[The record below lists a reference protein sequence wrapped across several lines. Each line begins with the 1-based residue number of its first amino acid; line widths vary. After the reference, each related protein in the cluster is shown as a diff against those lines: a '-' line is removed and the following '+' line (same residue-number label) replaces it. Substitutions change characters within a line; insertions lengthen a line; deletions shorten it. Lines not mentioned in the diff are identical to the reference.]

1 MQSADSP
8 SSCRTLA
15 TELERIASLETHYEH
30 VDKALTAMGRTLEA
44 IRAEIG
50 ELRTE
55 LRNEFRTE
63 LRAETGSLRA
73 EIDGVR
79 QMIHSEFGQLRA
91 ELGGRLDDILVRMA
105 DDKAAGSDTK
115 LKVALKVIGW
125 LVGVVTT
132 VLGTV
137 IGALFVFARYL
148 LPKLASALQDAAP
161 AIT

>member
-1 MQSADSP
+1 M
-8 SSCRTLA
+8 A

-30 VDKALTAMGRTLEA
+30 VDKNLTVIGRTLEA
-44 IRAEIG
+44 VRAEIG

-63 LRAETGSLRA
+63 LRAETGALRA
-73 EIDGVR
+73 EVDGVR

-105 DDKAAGSDTK
+105 DDKAAGRDTK

-137 IGALFVFARYL
+137 IGGLFVFARYL

>member
-1 MQSADSP
+1 M
-8 SSCRTLA
+8 A

-30 VDKALTAMGRTLEA
+30 VDRTLTAIGRTLEA

-55 LRNEFRTE
+55 LRTE
-63 LRAETGSLRA
+63 MADVRESLRT

-79 QMIHSEFGQLRA
+79 QIVHTEIGRVRTD
-91 ELGGRLDDILVRMA
+91 LGGRLDDIVLRMA
-105 DDKAAGSDTK
+105 EDKAAGSETK

-137 IGALFVFARYL
+137 IGGLFVFARYL
-148 LPKLASALQDAAP
+148 LPKLASALQDAAYTI
-161 AIT
+161 A

>member
-1 MQSADSP
+1 M
-8 SSCRTLA
+8 A

-30 VDKALTAMGRTLEA
+30 VARTLTAIGLTLEA

-55 LRNEFRTE
+55 LRTEMADVRESLRTE
-63 LRAETGSLRA
+63 IE
-73 EIDGVR
+73 GVR
-79 QMIHSEFGQLRA
+79 QMVHSEIGRVRTD
-91 ELGGRLDDILVRMA
+91 LGGRLDDIVLRMA
-105 DDKAAGSDTK
+105 EDKAAGSETK
-115 LKVALKVIGW
+115 LRVALKVIGW

-137 IGALFVFARYL
+137 IGGLFLFARYL

>member
-1 MQSADSP
+1 MAN
-8 SSCRTLA
+8 
-15 TELERIASLETHYEH
+15 ELERIASLETHYEH
-30 VDKALTAMGRTLEA
+30 VDKNLTVIGRTLEA
-44 IRAEIG
+44 VRAEIG

-55 LRNEFRTE
+55 LRKEFRTE
-63 LRAETGSLRA
+63 LRAKTGALRA

-91 ELGGRLDDILVRMA
+91 EIGGRLDDILVRMA

-115 LKVALKVIGW
+115 LKVIGW

-132 VLGTV
+132 VLGAV
-137 IGALFVFARYL
+137 VGGLFVFARFV
-148 LPKLASALQDAAP
+148 LPKLAIALQDVAT

>member
-1 MQSADSP
+1 M
-8 SSCRTLA
+8 A

-30 VDKALTAMGRTLEA
+30 VDKNLTVIGRTLEA
-44 IRAEIG
+44 VRAEIG

-63 LRAETGSLRA
+63 LRAETGVLRA

-91 ELGGRLDDILVRMA
+91 ELGGRLDDILMRMA

-137 IGALFVFARYL
+137 IGGLFVFARYL
-148 LPKLASALQDAAP
+148 LPKLASAVQDAAY
-161 AIT
+161 TT

>member
-1 MQSADSP
+1 M
-8 SSCRTLA
+8 A

-30 VDKALTAMGRTLEA
+30 VDKTLTAIGRTLEA

-55 LRNEFRTE
+55 MADVRELLRT
-63 LRAETGSLRA
+63 

-79 QMIHSEFGQLRA
+79 QMVHTEIGRVRTD
-91 ELGGRLDDILVRMA
+91 LGGRLDDIVLRMA
-105 DDKAAGSDTK
+105 EDRAAGSETK

-132 VLGTV
+132 VLGSV
-137 IGALFVFARYL
+137 IGGLFVFARYL
-148 LPKLASALQDAAP
+148 LPKLASALQDAAS

>member
-1 MQSADSP
+1 M
-8 SSCRTLA
+8 A

-30 VDKALTAMGRTLEA
+30 VDKTLTVIGRTLEA
-44 IRAEIG
+44 VRAEIG

-63 LRAETGSLRA
+63 LRAATGALRS

-79 QMIHSEFGQLRA
+79 QIIHSEFGQLRA
-91 ELGGRLDDILVRMA
+91 ELGGRLDEQGGRLDEIVVRMA
-105 DDKAAGSDTK
+105 EDKATGSETK

-132 VLGTV
+132 VLGAV
-137 IGALFVFARYL
+137 VGGLFVFARFL
-148 LPKLASALQDAAP
+148 LPKLAIALQDAAT
-161 AIT
+161 AIS

>member
-1 MQSADSP
+1 M
-8 SSCRTLA
+8 A

-30 VDKALTAMGRTLEA
+30 VDKTLTAIGRTLEV

-55 LRNEFRTE
+55 
-63 LRAETGSLRA
+63 
-73 EIDGVR
+73 IDGVR
-79 QMIHSEFGQLRA
+79 HMVHTEIEAVRA
-91 ELGGRLDDILVRMA
+91 ELGGRLDDILLRMA
-105 DDKAAGSDTK
+105 DDKAAGSETK

-137 IGALFVFARYL
+137 IGGLFVFARFL
-148 LPKLASALQDAAP
+148 LPKLASAVQDTAS